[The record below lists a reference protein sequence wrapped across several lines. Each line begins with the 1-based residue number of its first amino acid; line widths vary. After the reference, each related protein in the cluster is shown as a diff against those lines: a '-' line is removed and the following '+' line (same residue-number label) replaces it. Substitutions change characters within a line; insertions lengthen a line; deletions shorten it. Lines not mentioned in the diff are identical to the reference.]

1 MIRRPP
7 RSTLFPYPTLSRSQ
21 QGDPPP
27 RRMSIALYRI
37 DDRLIH
43 GQVVVG
49 WGKPLRVGFIVLV
62 DEAVRASAWQQE
74 LCRMGVRPDIEVVFA
89 STEEALERLPEWERD
104 PRVGILVAGDIG
116 TLAAL
121 TANRHRVSRVNVG
134 GLHHR
139 PGRSERLRYVYL
151 SDAEAAQLKT
161 LAARGVEVT
170 AQDVPTA
177 APVPLEDFT

>member
-1 MIRRPP
+1 M
-7 RSTLFPYPTLSRSQ
+7 T
-21 QGDPPP
+21 
-27 RRMSIALYRI
+27 IALYRI

-49 WGKPLRVGFIVLV
+49 WGKPLNAGFIVLV
-62 DEAVRASAWQQE
+62 DDAVRASAWEQE
-74 LCRMGVRPDIEVVFA
+74 LYRMGVPPEIEVVFA
-89 STEEALERLPEWERD
+89 STAEAVERLPDWERD
-104 PRVGILVAGDIG
+104 QRVGILVAGEIA
-116 TLAAL
+116 TLVAL
-121 TANRHRVSRVNVG
+121 SGNSHRVGRVNVG

>member
-1 MIRRPP
+1 
-7 RSTLFPYPTLSRSQ
+7 
-21 QGDPPP
+21 
-27 RRMSIALYRI
+27 MSIALYRI

-49 WGKPLRVGFIVLV
+49 WGQPLHVGFIVLV
-62 DEAVRASAWQQE
+62 DDTVRGSAWEQD
-74 LCRMGVRPDIEVVFA
+74 LYRMGVPPEIEVVFA
-89 STEEALERLPEWERD
+89 STAEAAVRLPVWERD
-104 PRVGILVAGDIG
+104 PRVGILVAGDID

-121 TANRHRVSRVNVG
+121 SGNGHRVRRINIG

-151 SDAEAAQLKT
+151 TDDEAAQLRA
-161 LAARGVEVT
+161 LAARGIEVT

-177 APVPLEDFT
+177 APVPLRAFT